1 MIMLLKDSKAIE
13 EPQKKMLRKLMNLEL
28 LSDYC
33 LVGGTNLAFRYEHR
47 ISVDLDIFRYN
58 KNSSKDANT
67 ALFGEIKNIFG
78 DSVYLNSISKIGVFM
93 YIDHIKVDIIE
104 YPYSFFNIETI
115 DGIRLASKEDICAMK
130 MNAIVG
136 RGSKKDFYD
145 LHQLLKEYNLDEI
158 LELYKRKY
166 NINNMQMIMRSL
178 IYFDDADNEEFENN
192 NVISLQKETW
202 NIIKKNIRTVY
213 NKLLKKST
221 PLI

>member
-1 MIMLLKDSKAIE
+1 
-13 EPQKKMLRKLMNLEL
+13 
-28 LSDYC
+28 
-33 LVGGTNLAFRYEHR
+33 
-47 ISVDLDIFRYN
+47 
-58 KNSSKDANT
+58 
-67 ALFGEIKNIFG
+67 
-78 DSVYLNSISKIGVFM
+78 M

-115 DGIRLASKEDICAMK
+115 DGIHLASKEDICAMK

-136 RGSKKDFYD
+136 RGSKKNFYD

-178 IYFDDADNEEFENN
+178 IYFEDADNEEFENN
-192 NVISLQKETW
+192 NVVSLQKETW